1 MTLVQQVCHRLQETP
16 RDSTSCIYT
25 VWCDQIIKKDQK
37 IVPWTPGLG
46 KGGKASFFSVTD
58 TPITNVSVFTYLGH
72 DISNIYEKRCTDLL
86 VSHATGEVF
95 DLYRVLANKSMK
107 KKTRRKLL
115 ESCVRSR
122 LIYATQAILPKSRE
136 MTKI

>member
-1 MTLVQQVCHRLQETP
+1 MAKEARHL
-16 RDSTSCIYT
+16 
-25 VWCDQIIKKDQK
+25 
-37 IVPWTPGLG
+37 
-46 KGGKASFFSVTD
+46 FFSVTD
-58 TPITNVSVFTYLGH
+58 TPITNVSVLTYLGH
-72 DISNIYEKRCTDLL
+72 DISNIYEKRCTILL
-86 VSHATGEVF
+86 VSHATGEF
-95 DLYRVLANKSMK
+95 FELYRVLANKSMK

>member
-1 MTLVQQVCHRLQETP
+1 MSSTQVI
-16 RDSTSCIYT
+16 IYWILYADDT
-25 VWCDQIIKKDQK
+25 CLFSKSVTDCKKLLEFLHHAC
-37 IVPWTPGLG
+37 GLG

-58 TPITNVSVFTYLGH
+58 TPITNVSAFTYLGH

-86 VSHATGEVF
+86 VSHATGEF
-95 DLYRVLANKSMK
+95 FELYRVLANKWLK

-115 ESCVRSR
+115 ESCVSSR